1 MATTPHL
8 GLTLVEQA
16 QAQKEITVNTAFMR
30 LDALLNAGAID
41 KDLSTPPG
49 SPATGD
55 VYIVGA
61 AATGDWAAQENN
73 IAYFEQVW
81 RFVVPNEG
89 MLLWV
94 NDEDKHYVFDGS
106 AWTPTAASINALDDL
121 SDVAITA
128 PADGEVLVYDSV
140 SGGWKNDA
148 VAGGGGDGETNTASN
163 VGTAGVGIFKQ
174 KAGVNFE
181 FKKLNAGSAKMTITD
196 DTGNDEVDV
205 DIVPGNINIGD
216 LAGAGVLAELDTVGA
231 AQIGSG
237 AVSYAKMQDVSAT
250 DRLLGRATSGAGV
263 VEEIPCTAFARS
275 LLDDGDAV
283 TMRGTLGLANAS
295 ITDNAIV
302 RFDGASGATQASNV
316 IIGDNDELHGF
327 KTAINLQSGTGYSL
341 AATDSGKVVECS
353 NAAAITVTLPNN
365 LPVGFGCT
373 IMQKGAGQVGISAA
387 SGATLQNRQGH
398 TQTAGQYALVTLY
411 VSENSDGSSAVYVMG
426 GDSAS

>member
-16 QAQKEITVNTAFMR
+16 QAQKEVTVNTAFMR
-30 LDALLNAGAID
+30 LDALLNAGVTD

-49 SPATGD
+49 APATGD

-89 MLLWV
+89 MMLWV

-121 SDVAITA
+121 SDVVIAA

-148 VAGGGGDGETNTASN
+148 ATGSGSGESNTASN
-163 VGTAGVGIFKQ
+163 VGTAGVGLFKQ
-174 KAGVNFE
+174 KAGVDFE
-181 FKKLNAGSAKMTITD
+181 FKKLNAGSAKVTVVD
-196 DTGNDEVDV
+196 DTGNDEVDI

-216 LAGAGVLAELDTVGA
+216 LFGAGALAGLNTVGT
-231 AQIGSG
+231 AQIDDG
-237 AVSYAKMQDVSAT
+237 AVSYAKIQDISTT
-250 DRLLGRATSGAGV
+250 DRLLGRVTAGAGS

-275 LLDDGDAV
+275 MLDDADAA
-283 TMRGTLGLANAS
+283 TMRGTLGFANAS
-295 ITDNAIV
+295 TIDNAIV
-302 RFDGASGATQASNV
+302 RFDGVSGATQASNV
-316 IIGDNDELHGF
+316 IISDNDELHGF
-327 KTAINLQSGTGYSL
+327 KTAINQQAGTGYTL
-341 AATDSGKVVECS
+341 AATDSGKVVECN
-353 NAAAITVTLPNN
+353 NAAAITVTLPNS
-365 LPVGFGCT
+365 LPVGFSCT
-373 IMQKGAGQVGISAA
+373 IMQKGAGQVGLEAA
-387 SGATLQNRQGH
+387 IGATLHNRQGH
-398 TQTAGQYALVTLY
+398 TKAAGQYALVTLY

-426 GDSAS
+426 GDSAL